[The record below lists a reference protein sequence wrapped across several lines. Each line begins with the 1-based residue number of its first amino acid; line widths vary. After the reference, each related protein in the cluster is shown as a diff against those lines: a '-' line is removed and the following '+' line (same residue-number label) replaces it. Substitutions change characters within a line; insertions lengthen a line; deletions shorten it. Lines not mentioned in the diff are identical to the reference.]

1 MVFLRTLSGKTAV
14 LDVQQTSTVADLKAA
29 IERLEGIEAEEQRVI
44 FAGELISIPLNPESL
59 YGKQL
64 DDEELTLADFGI
76 EELSTLDV
84 ELRLLGGGKKRKKK
98 VYTTPKKIKHKRKKV
113 KLPVLKYY
121 KVSDDGAIERL
132 RVECTSANCGGG
144 VFMAKHKDRHYC
156 GKCHSTLI
164 EQKK

>member
-14 LDVQQTSTVADLKAA
+14 LDVQPTSTVADLKSA
-29 IERLEGIEAEEQRVI
+29 ITRLEGVEAEEQRVI
-44 FAGELISIPLNPESL
+44 FG
-59 YGKQL
+59 GKQL
-64 DDEELTLADFGI
+64 EDAELTLADFGV

-98 VYTTPKKIKHKRKKV
+98 VFTTPKKLKHKRKKV

-121 KVSDDGAIERL
+121 KVSDDGNIERL
-132 RVECTSANCGGG
+132 RIECTGANCGAG

-156 GKCHSTLI
+156 GKCHATLV
-164 EQKK
+164 ESKK